1 MNVSEPSRMSL
12 GSVGASLARVGVT
25 VSGLSMRSAEGELK
39 VLGAGRITFLHFI
52 RLPEFTRLLFLRD
65 F

>member
-1 MNVSEPSRMSL
+1 MNVSELHRMSL

-25 VSGLSMRSAEGELK
+25 VSGLSMRNAEGEQR
-39 VLGAGRITFLHFI
+39 VLRTGRITFLYFI